1 MKRTILLLAIV
12 MLSNLAFAVALAHAG
27 GHHHFHNHNNSNSNS
42 NNNVKINRPP
52 VVQSNQVVSGFKV
65 ATNNKITLGNKP
77 TTGNK
82 NGMGFITDPARRS
95 MTTNLQ
101 PNNGNFIADPL
112 RIKTNNVGTPI
123 IREHGDHPNV
133 VVLPPRPRYD
143 SIQGGGLGLDLNPFD
158 FQAPMNFD
166 NQVRDHRTTTT
177 GFPGVQT
184 DPKKGHNVWT
194 PNTSGPAN
202 RSPVKP

>member
-1 MKRTILLLAIV
+1 MQRTILLLAIV

-27 GHHHFHNHNNSNSNS
+27 GHHHSHNHS
-42 NNNVKINRPP
+42 NNTNNNFKVNNPP
-52 VVQSNQVVSGFKV
+52 IVQSNQIVSGFKV
-65 ATNNKITLGNKP
+65 ATNNKLNLGNMP
-77 TTGNK
+77 QTGNR
-82 NGMGFITDPARRS
+82 NGMGFIADPARRS

-123 IREHGDHPNV
+123 IREHGDNPNV
-133 VVLPPRPRYD
+133 VVSPPRPRYD

-158 FQAPMNFD
+158 FQAPINFD
-166 NQVRDHRTTTT
+166 NQPRDHRTITT
-177 GFPGVQT
+177 GFPGSGQS

-202 RSPVKP
+202 RTPVKP